1 MLPLLGGSP
10 AVWNTCLM
18 YFQSMLLLGYLYA
31 HASARFLPTK
41 KQIALHVA
49 LLVVCMVQLP
59 LGLPG
64 GWEPPAS
71 GNVIPWLI
79 AVLTVSLGVPFLV
92 LSATAPLLQRWLA
105 SASPPVQNPYVL
117 YAASNAG
124 SFLGLLA
131 FPLVFEPGLQLS
143 QQSTIWSGVYG
154 FAVLL
159 IAACGFV
166 LWKKIPAV
174 ESLEPSDNDAAP
186 APAWSDRLKWVAL
199 AFVPSSLLLGITT
212 FLSTDV
218 AATPLLWVIP
228 LSLYLLTFV
237 VVFSRG
243 AERLAGAAALL
254 HAVLVSILAFVYFW
268 QTDIGFRR
276 AYALH
281 LGVFALTCL
290 VLHGRL
296 AASRPSPKYLTE
308 FYLWMSFGGALGG
321 AFTALLVP
329 MIFNS
334 TADYLMM
341 VAVACFLRP
350 SFRVTRREFLF
361 EKRNIAFA
369 ILPALMLY
377 VVARRDLDSLN
388 VIGIPLGFI
397 VSVFAILFIVA
408 LMPSSVRFGLAIAAV
423 GVAGYLL
430 VGNRAT
436 LFSDRSFF
444 GIYRVAR
451 GVGPVHLLYH
461 GTTIHGAQFLDSA
474 RRLTPVTYY
483 HPDGPVGDVFRL
495 LQSRPG
501 RQNVGAVGLGTGS
514 ILCYSRPGE
523 TWTFFEIDPE
533 VAKIARN
540 NRFFSFLSDCA
551 VKPRIVF
558 GDARLTLA
566 REPAGAYSVL
576 VVDAFSSDAIP
587 VHMLTREALA
597 LYQRLLTDDGLL
609 MLHISNRRLDLE
621 PVVAELAMDAGL
633 PALIN
638 NHHVSDSAQ
647 NRTYNYGS
655 DWVVL
660 ARDTAHFGP
669 LASDTLWSKL
679 VPTRRRRPW
688 TDDYSNILSVIRW

>member
-1 MLPLLGGSP
+1 
-10 AVWNTCLM
+10 M

-31 HASARFLPTK
+31 HASARLLPTK
-41 KQIALHVA
+41 KQITLHVA
-49 LLVVCMVQLP
+49 LLLLCMVQLP

-79 AVLTVSLGVPFLV
+79 GVLTFSLGMPFLV

-105 SASPPVQNPYVL
+105 SADPPVRNPYVL

-131 FPLVFEPGLQLS
+131 FPLAFEPGLRLS
-143 QQSTIWSGVYG
+143 QQSIVWSAIYGV
-154 FAVLL
+154 AVLL
-159 IAACGFV
+159 IGASGFV
-166 LWKKIPAV
+166 LWKRIPAV
-174 ESLEPSDNDAAP
+174 GSAPSPAHDVGAP
-186 APAWSDRLKWVAL
+186 PAWRDRLKWIAL

-218 AATPLLWVIP
+218 AATPLLWVVP

-243 AERLAGAAALL
+243 AERIAGAAALL
-254 HAVLVSILAFVYFW
+254 HALLVTILAFVYFW
-268 QTDIGFRR
+268 QTDLGFRR

-296 AASRPSPKYLTE
+296 AASKPSPKYLTE

-321 AFTALLVP
+321 AFTALIVP

-334 TADYLMM
+334 TGDYLMM

-350 SFRVTRREFLF
+350 SFRVSRQQFLF
-361 EKRNIAFA
+361 ERKNVAFA

-377 VVARRDLDSLN
+377 AVARRDLDS
-388 VIGIPLGFI
+388 VSIVGVPIGFI
-397 VSVFAILFIVA
+397 VSVLAVLFIIA
-408 LMPSSVRFGLAIAAV
+408 LMPSSARFGVAIASV

-483 HPDGPVGDVFRL
+483 HPDGPVGDVFRV

-501 RQNVGAVGLGTGS
+501 PRIIGAVGLGTGS

-540 NRFFSFLSDCA
+540 TRYFSFLSDCA

-566 REPAGAYSVL
+566 REPAGTYSVL

-587 VHMLTREALA
+587 VHMLTREAVA
-597 LYQRLLTDDGLL
+597 LYQRLLRDDGLL

-621 PVVAELAMDAGL
+621 PVVAELAADAGL
-633 PALIN
+633 EAIIN
-638 NHHVSDSAQ
+638 NHHVSDSTQ

-660 ARDTAHFGP
+660 ARDTTHFGP
-669 LASDTLWSKL
+669 LASDSLWSRL

>member
-1 MLPLLGGSP
+1 
-10 AVWNTCLM
+10 
-18 YFQSMLLLGYLYA
+18 MLLLGYLYA

-296 AASRPSPKYLTE
+296 SASRPSPKYLTE

>member
-296 AASRPSPKYLTE
+296 SASRPSPKYLTE

>member
-296 AASRPSPKYLTE
+296 SASRPSPKYLTE

-430 VGNRAT
+430 VGDRAT

>member
-1 MLPLLGGSP
+1 
-10 AVWNTCLM
+10 
-18 YFQSMLLLGYLYA
+18 MLLLGYLYA

-296 AASRPSPKYLTE
+296 SASRPSPKYLTE

-430 VGNRAT
+430 VGDRAT